1 MLVAGLGHG
10 AAPGPPAPAH
20 RWMRRRLPCYGAR
33 NVGIRFGS
41 FCVKFPFLPN
51 GRVYFDL
58 FEASGRNL
66 AEAAR
71 LLLDLVEDFVDPELK
86 AKRLVDCEHEGDR
99 LTHAVYS
106 RLNSTFVTPFDRED
120 IYVLAGRLDD
130 VVDSIEAAADMLVLH
145 RVVEPIDAVVRQ
157 ARLLDHAARETAAG
171 LVHLRHLARQ
181 PLHSY
186 WVRMNELEDE
196 GDRIYRRALADLYSF
211 SDEDDRLARHV
222 LTWKD
227 IVDELERAMDGL
239 EHVADAV
246 SSIVLKNA

>member
-1 MLVAGLGHG
+1 
-10 AAPGPPAPAH
+10 
-20 RWMRRRLPCYGAR
+20 
-33 NVGIRFGS
+33 
-41 FCVKFPFLPN
+41 VKFPFLRN
-51 GRVYFDL
+51 GASYFDL
-58 FEASGRNL
+58 FEAAGNNL
-66 AEAAR
+66 VEATR

-86 AKRLVDCEHEGDR
+86 AKRLADCEHEGDR

-120 IYVLAGRLDD
+120 IYLLAGRLDD

-145 RVVEPIDAVVRQ
+145 RVMEPIDAVVQQ
-157 ARLLDHAARETAAG
+157 ARLLDRAAGETAAG
-171 LVHLRHLARQ
+171 LFHLRRVARE
-181 PLHSY
+181 PLQRY
-186 WVRMNELEDE
+186 WLRLNELEDE
-196 GDRIYRRALADLYSF
+196 GDRIYRRALADLYGY

>member
-1 MLVAGLGHG
+1 
-10 AAPGPPAPAH
+10 
-20 RWMRRRLPCYGAR
+20 
-33 NVGIRFGS
+33 
-41 FCVKFPFLPN
+41 VKFPFLRN
-51 GRVYFDL
+51 GASYFDL
-58 FEASGRNL
+58 FEAAGNNL
-66 AEAAR
+66 VEATR

-86 AKRLVDCEHEGDR
+86 AKRLTDCEHEGDR

-120 IYVLAGRLDD
+120 IYLLAGRLDD

-145 RVVEPIDAVVRQ
+145 RVMEPIDAVVQQ
-157 ARLLDHAARETAAG
+157 ARLLDRAAGETAAG
-171 LVHLRHLARQ
+171 LFHLRRVARE
-181 PLHSY
+181 PLQRY
-186 WVRMNELEDE
+186 WLRLNELEDE
-196 GDRIYRRALADLYSF
+196 GDRIYRRALADLYGY